1 MKFTLEQRQLL
12 EALAVVSKATNFRTT
27 MEILKGIHIE
37 AKKDHLVMKS
47 HDLSLSIVMEV
58 PAFVEE
64 EGRVLLDSSLFN
76 DIVRKLPSETITME
90 IKNGVMSVICGL
102 GSFSLSLM
110 EEENFPQI
118 PIVDE
123 GKKIKIDRENF
134 SNLVKMTNFAVSQDE
149 TRPILMGS
157 LLEVKGSTMKMVSVN
172 GFTIAIKKEEVLEGE
187 DCSVVIPGNNLN
199 EIQKILGSSQGAMDI
214 LVSTNH
220 VLFSFDGITI
230 ISKILEGSY
239 INYERVIDTGFETQ
253 VEIPTQ
259 DFYAALDRVALFANR
274 SKVYIV
280 HFNFTRNQVEIS
292 SKSTLGDAREK
303 VDILNHGEEL
313 KISFNPNYLLKA
325 IRVLD
330 EDTMVFSLGGP
341 HKPGR
346 IRKKDKDDYEYYVVP
361 IRTSQ

>member
-1 MKFTLEQRQLL
+1 MKFTLEQNQLID
-12 EALAVVSKATNFRTT
+12 ALSVVSKATNFRTT

-37 AKKDHLVMKS
+37 AKKDHLIMKS
-47 HDLSLSIVMEV
+47 HDLSLSIIMEL

-64 EGRVLLDSSLFN
+64 EGKALLDSSLFI

-90 IKNGVMSVICGL
+90 IKDGVMSVICGL

-110 EEENFPQI
+110 DEENFPQI
-118 PIVDE
+118 PRVDE
-123 GKKIKIDRENF
+123 GKRISIEKNNF
-134 SNLVKMTNFAVSQDE
+134 SNLVRMTNFAVSQDE

-157 LLEVKGSTMKMVSVN
+157 LLEVKDGIMKMVSVN
-172 GFTIAIKKEEVLEGE
+172 GFTIAIKKEEIIEGE

-199 EIQKILGSSQGAMDI
+199 EIQKILASSQGEMEI

-220 VLFSFDGITI
+220 VLFSFDGIKI

-253 VEIPTQ
+253 VEIPSQ
-259 DFYAALDRVALFANR
+259 EFYAALDRVALFANR
-274 SKVYIV
+274 SKVYMV
-280 HFNFTRNQVEIS
+280 HFDFSKNRVEIS
-292 SKSTLGDAREK
+292 SRSNLGNAKES
-303 VDILNHGEEL
+303 VDIINRGENL

-330 EDTMVFSLGGP
+330 EESMIFSLGGP

-346 IRKKDKDDYEYYVVP
+346 ISKKDKDDYEYYVVP